1 MHHFDIILAGGG
13 LSGLTLAIELGK
25 RDFFQNK
32 SILII
37 ERDAKQQND
46 RTWCFWATEAEDLPP
61 VLFRSWDHCLFYGAQ
76 GEKRLKMPPFRYHM
90 VRGIDFYNWAAAE
103 IAQFPNIQRI
113 QAEIL
118 NLEEKGAVHT
128 DQGVFTAEWVFN
140 SAITPTE
147 LVPKASALY
156 PKPAFSIPNAPQEK
170 TKAHTWFLQHFKG
183 WIIET
188 PLPRFDTNTATL
200 MDFRIDQKGDTRF
213 VYVLPFSETK
223 ALVEYTVFS
232 PALCTAAEYQA
243 ELQHYVQHFLKID
256 EFNVVEEEFGV
267 IPMTDFGF
275 SPAQQGKI
283 IHIGTAGGFVKGSS
297 GYAFK
302 RTRRKLQQFTEA
314 WARTGTPNMRLLRS
328 SYRFRLYDSIM
339 LRVLRDQLY
348 PGKAFFSKLFYKRPA
363 PIIFRFL
370 DEDSTFTEDLRVI
383 ASPPPLPFLRALWL
397 QLPFLKTL

>member
-37 ERDAKQQND
+37 ERDAKQHND
-46 RTWCFWATEAEDLPP
+46 RTWCFWATKEEDLPP
-61 VLFRSWDHCLFYGAQ
+61 VLFKSWDHCLFYGAK
-76 GEKRLKMPPFRYHM
+76 GERRLKIPPFRYHM

-103 IAQFPNIQRI
+103 ITRFPNIQRI
-113 QAEIL
+113 QANITR
-118 NLEEKGAVHT
+118 LEEGGTVYT
-128 DQGVFTAEWVFN
+128 DQGNFSAEWVFN
-140 SAITPTE
+140 SAITNTE
-147 LVPKASALY
+147 LLPAASKLY
-156 PKPAFSIPNAPQEK
+156 PNPGFSLHNSPKEK
-170 TKAHTWFLQHFKG
+170 TNAHTWFLQHFKG

-188 PLPRFDTNTATL
+188 PGPSFDPNTATL
-200 MDFRIDQKGDTRF
+200 MDFRIDQKSDTRF

-243 ELQHYVQHFLKID
+243 ELQHYVQHFLKIP
-256 EFNVVEEEFGV
+256 EYNIVEEEFGV

-283 IHIGTAGGFVKGSS
+283 IHIGTAAGFVKGSS

-314 WARTGTPNMRLLRS
+314 WARTGAPDTRLLRS
-328 SYRFRLYDSIM
+328 DYRFRLYDSIM

-348 PGKAFFSKLFYKRPA
+348 PGKSFFSKLFYKRPA

-383 ASPPPLPFLRALWL
+383 SSPPPLPFLRALWR